1 MRKLDRLIQKAVIG
15 EYDCVP
21 VNMIIDDNELEIPD
35 MFDIDI
41 RQNNSKFMESC
52 IREVIENMFR
62 IRLKYEE

>member
-1 MRKLDRLIQKAVIG
+1 LTIFI
-15 EYDCVP
+15 YISVP
-21 VNMIIDDNELEIPD
+21 VNMIIEDNELEIPD